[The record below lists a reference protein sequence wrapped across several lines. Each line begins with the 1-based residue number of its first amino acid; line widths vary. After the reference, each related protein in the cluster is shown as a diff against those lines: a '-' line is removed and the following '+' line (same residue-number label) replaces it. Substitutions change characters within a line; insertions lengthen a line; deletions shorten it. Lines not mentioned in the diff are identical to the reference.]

1 MRIRYNKKPL
11 VRSTEGRAR
20 DSGRGRQI
28 TRSGITTTSRCT
40 PPQWQT
46 AASTVK
52 SSRNLQSPN
61 FGLLWPLFG
70 DWGGSAGDGALA
82 GGADELGVLAE
93 HTGRVAR
100 RRRGPVGPS
109 LPEYG
114 VVDEQVE
121 STCRDVEPDPV
132 AVADVCDRPSVCR
145 LRRDV

>member
-61 FGLLWPLFG
+61 VGLLWPLFG
-70 DWGGSAGDGALA
+70 DWGSAGDGALA

-100 RRRGPVGPS
+100 RRRAPCGTPS
-109 LPEYG
+109 LQLI
-114 VVDEQVE
+114 VFDEQVE
-121 STCRDVEPDPV
+121 PARC
-132 AVADVCDRPSVCR
+132 
-145 LRRDV
+145 